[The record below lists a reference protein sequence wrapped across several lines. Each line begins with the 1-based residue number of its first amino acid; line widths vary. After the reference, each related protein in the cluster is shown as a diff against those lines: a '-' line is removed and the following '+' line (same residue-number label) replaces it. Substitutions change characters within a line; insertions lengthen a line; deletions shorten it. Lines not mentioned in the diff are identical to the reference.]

1 MTNALMWLRTFLVL
15 LLPWM
20 SGGIALGGEKDIA
33 ILVQKIDDAF
43 IVDASLDVPAK
54 LRNVWDVLTDFD
66 HMPAFL
72 SNLTSSSV
80 VRREGNLLLVRQEGL
95 ARFGVFSFQFQ
106 SEREVR
112 LEPMRR
118 IFSKSLAGSYKRME
132 SETSLTPTGQ
142 SVQVKYHAEIVP
154 DSTLARMFGIP
165 FMRHEVEEQ
174 FTFMLDEMKRRER
187 PAGLDQRPAD

>member
-1 MTNALMWLRTFLVL
+1 MTNAMTCLRTFLVV

-20 SGGIALGGEKDIA
+20 ASGTTFGGERGIAI
-33 ILVQKIDDAF
+33 VVNKIDDAF
-43 IVDASLDVPAK
+43 VIDATLETPAT
-54 LRNVWDVLTDFD
+54 LRTVWDVLTDFD

-72 SNLTSSSV
+72 SNLTSSAV
-80 VRREGNLLLVRQEGL
+80 IKRDGNLLLVRQAGL
-95 ARFGVFSFQFQ
+95 ARFGVFSFQFE
-106 SEREVR
+106 SEREIR

-118 IFSKSLAGSYKRME
+118 IFSISLTGSYKRME
-132 SETSLTPTGQ
+132 SETSLTSTGQ

-154 DSTLARMFGIP
+154 DSTLARMFGAP

-187 PAGLDQRPAD
+187 PAGLDQRPAQ